1 MAIVVGSGEHRY
13 EVIENW
19 GRLPDGWH
27 YGEVAAVG
35 VDSKDNVYVF
45 ARSEHPMMVFDRD
58 GNFLRSW
65 GEGLFHRP
73 HGVHLAPDDTIYCT
87 DDGDHTVRRLTLEG
101 KLLLE
106 IGVPGEPAPLYGG
119 DPFNRCTHTA
129 LSPEGDI
136 YVADGYGN
144 ARVHK

>member
-1 MAIVVGSGEHRY
+1 MANVIGDGDYRY

-45 ARSEHPMMVFDRD
+45 TRGQHPMIVFDRE

-65 GEGLFHRP
+65 GEGLFRRA
-73 HGVHLAPDDTIYCT
+73 HGVHVAPDDTLYCT
-87 DDGDHTVRRLTLEG
+87 DDGDHTVRRMTTEG
-101 KLLLE
+101 KMLLQ
-106 IGVPGEPAPLYGG
+106 IGVPGEP
-119 DPFNRCTHTA
+119 
-129 LSPEGDI
+129 SP
-136 YVADGYGN
+136 
-144 ARVHK
+144 

>member
-1 MAIVVGSGEHRY
+1 MQGQEAMATIVGTGEYRY

-19 GRLPDGWH
+19 GTLPDGWH

-65 GEGLFHRP
+65 GEGLFRRAARRAHRAGRHDLLHRRRRS
-73 HGVHLAPDDTIYCT
+73 HGAA
-87 DDGDHTVRRLTLEG
+87 G
-101 KLLLE
+101 
-106 IGVPGEPAPLYGG
+106 
-119 DPFNRCTHTA
+119 
-129 LSPEGDI
+129 
-136 YVADGYGN
+136 
-144 ARVHK
+144 